1 MSQVQETNDIKE
13 EVEKIPKYKDSTVKA
28 YTINRRKAN

>member
-13 EVEKIPKYKDSTVKA
+13 EAEKNLKYEASTIEA
-28 YTINRRKAN
+28 HTIIRKKAN